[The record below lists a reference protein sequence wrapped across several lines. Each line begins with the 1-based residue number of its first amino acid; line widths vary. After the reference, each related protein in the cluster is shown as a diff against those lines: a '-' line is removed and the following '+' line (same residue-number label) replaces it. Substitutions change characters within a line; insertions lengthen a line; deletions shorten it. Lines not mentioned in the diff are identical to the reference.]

1 MKKFFFLLFLII
13 FKFSIYGENNF
24 HIVEKGDTL
33 YSISLKYGISVEKIK
48 EINGL
53 NTNTVYVGNLIMLKN
68 KEENKD
74 EYIVLAGDTLWGI
87 ALRHG
92 IDLDKLK
99 LDNNI
104 NNNTIHVGQKLKI
117 ENNTV
122 NKIEIAEKMEITE
135 QNKATETLEIIEK
148 KENVKIN
155 EHSYYTV
162 LKNDNLSSI
171 ARVHQMTLKELKE
184 LNSLKNNTIHIGQ
197 KLKVKTINFYIENS
211 DISYLFSG
219 KLEINKKPII
229 YNSDYYYYRAPKASK
244 QLHRNYYEDP
254 FYDYKTLYNQA
265 NYLIS
270 ELNKK
275 IDKENKLSNYLN
287 HMKIV
292 IDPGHGGL
300 DPGSIS
306 EGSDNNGTFFILED
320 EYCYDLALRVYIL
333 LKLHGA
339 DVIMTILSPNHLL
352 RESNETFVNEKN
364 EVLNLKYLKNHSV
377 ILPRGNRESL
387 LKRIE
392 IAKNFYNN
400 QTKDTLFLSIHSD
413 NFKYLPEATSI
424 LYYKDNN
431 REDTVSKKEVE
442 KLLPYLGAGAHK
454 MGKSIRVLNNN
465 PANIKYLVEV
475 KNLAYTPHIWDMKQA
490 TLRQKEAEKIVY
502 GLIKIYG
509 KE

>member
-1 MKKFFFLLFLII
+1 MKKTLLLLMFVLKL
-13 FKFSIYGENNF
+13 FVYGDTIF
-24 HIVEKGDTL
+24 HIVEKGDTF
-33 YSISLKYGISVEKIK
+33 YSISRKYGVSIDKLK
-48 EINGL
+48 KINGINK
-53 NTNTVYVGNLIMLKN
+53 NTLYIGDMIKL
-68 KEENKD
+68 KEEDVSKK
-74 EYIVLAGDTLWGI
+74 EHIVLQGETLWGI

-99 LDNNI
+99 HDNNI
-104 NNNTIHVGQKLKI
+104 KNNTIHVGQKLKI
-117 ENNTV
+117 ENKITEKID
-122 NKIEIAEKMEITE
+122 KIEKNDDNKTVKIAEY
-135 QNKATETLEIIEK
+135 
-148 KENVKIN
+148 
-155 EHSYYTV
+155 SYYTV

-184 LNSLKNNTIHIGQ
+184 KNNIKKDIIHVGQ

-211 DISYLFSG
+211 DINYLFSG

-306 EGSDNNGTFFILED
+306 EGSDNNGTFLILED

-377 ILPRGNRESL
+377 ILPRGNRKSL

-502 GLIKIYG
+502 GLIKNYG